1 VQVVSSDEGRPVFP
15 EPLSPSDPASVGP
28 YRLLGRLGRGG
39 MGVVYLG
46 RSRGGREVAVK
57 VVSSELAA
65 DERFRRRFEREVA
78 AARRVGGFYTAAV
91 VDADTGADRPW
102 MATSYIPG
110 PSLQAAVDTQ
120 GPFTA
125 EAVRAI
131 GAGLAEGLAT
141 IHAAGLVHRD
151 LKPANI
157 VVAADGP
164 RVIDFGITRAL
175 DAASVTTSRVLLGT
189 PSYMP
194 PEQALGEEVT
204 AAGDVFSLGGVL
216 AFASTG
222 RSPFGDGRMEAM
234 VYRLVHAEPD
244 LAAVPPELRAIV
256 AACLAKD
263 PAARPGVDEV
273 LEGLADGDASGR
285 PWLTGPV
292 AEMIAERDG
301 IAPAGVVSSAGA
313 PAPDNHDRT
322 HVAATQL
329 RTPASPEAPAAVAQ
343 PAPDTPPAVA
353 PAAADTSPVAAAG
366 PVVAQP
372 AVRQGDRP
380 RRGRGFWAAVLG
392 GAVVV
397 AAGAAL
403 AAWLLNGRDQPV
415 DVVAAAAD
423 CPPASTEE
431 RATYSLPDAS
441 AAQGRTWEVVLDTC
455 VGEIGLELDGAAA
468 PHAVASFLTL
478 ADGGYFDG
486 TGCHR
491 LYTGEVSGLQCG
503 DPTFTGAGGPGY
515 RFGPLEN
522 APEDGVYPAGTLA
535 MARSTGDP
543 DSMGSQ
549 FYLVFADSHVPPD
562 SAGGYT
568 VFGRITS
575 GLDLLRAVGAEG
587 VQDDAAEGPPEVP
600 VTIERVEIEGG

>member
-1 VQVVSSDEGRPVFP
+1 
-15 EPLSPSDPASVGP
+15 
-28 YRLLGRLGRGG
+28 

-57 VVSSELAA
+57 VVSSELSA
-65 DERFRRRFEREVA
+65 DDRFRRRFEREVA

-91 VDADTGADRPW
+91 VDADTDADRPW

-120 GPFTA
+120 GPFGV
-125 EAVRAI
+125 EAVQAI

-175 DAASVTTSRVLLGT
+175 GAASVTTSRGLMGT
-189 PSYMP
+189 PAYMP
-194 PEQALGEEVT
+194 PEQALGQEVT
-204 AAGDVFSLGGVL
+204 TAGDVFSLGGVL
-216 AFASTG
+216 AFAATG
-222 RSPFGDGRMEAM
+222 RSPFGEEAMEAM
-234 VYRLVHAEPD
+234 IYRLVHGEPD
-244 LAAVPPELRAIV
+244 LTAVPPELRGLV

-263 PAARPGVDEV
+263 PAARPGVVEV
-273 LEGLADGDASGR
+273 LEGLADGDPSGR

-292 AEMIAERDG
+292 AEMIAERNG
-301 IAPAGVVSSAGA
+301 IAPVGAVSVVRP
-313 PAPDNHDRT
+313 PAPDEDLT
-322 HVAATQL
+322 SVAATQL
-329 RTPASPEAPAAVAQ
+329 RTSALPEAPAE
-343 PAPDTPPAVA
+343 A
-353 PAAADTSPVAAAG
+353 PAALRSPEVSAAG
-366 PVVAQP
+366 
-372 AVRQGDRP
+372 RQGGP
-380 RRGRGFWAAVLG
+380 GRGRALRFRAAVVG
-392 GAVVV
+392 GAVAV
-397 AAGAAL
+397 AAGAVL
-403 AAWLLNGRDQPV
+403 AFWLLNGRDDEPV

-423 CPPASTEE
+423 CPQASTEE
-431 RATYSLPDAS
+431 RATYSLPDPS
-441 AAQGRTWEVVLDTC
+441 AAQGRTWEVTLDTC
-455 VGEIGLELDGAAA
+455 VGEIGVELDGAAA

-491 LYTGEVSGLQCG
+491 LYTGAVSGLQCG

-522 APEDGVYPAGTLA
+522 TPEDGAYPAGTLA

-575 GLDLLRAVGAEG
+575 GLDLLEAVGAEG
-587 VQDDAAEGPPEVP
+587 SHGDAIEGPPEVP
-600 VTIERVEIEGG
+600 VTIERVEING